1 MFYSGDWYNLISK
14 MDQHTLRLNSQFKWR
29 LVCKCIVIR
38 YITYPHVNVLLSHC
52 LFEHFLFPITNQ
64 DAFVLM
70 AEFYT
75 SSSLIN
81 GLLFFYGCVSFI
93 FSYYPVCVLKNTTY
107 MFHF

>member
-1 MFYSGDWYNLISK
+1 

-29 LVCKCIVIR
+29 LVCKCIVTR

-52 LFEHFLFPITNQ
+52 LFEHFLFPISNQ
-64 DAFVLM
+64 DVFVLM
-70 AEFYT
+70 PEFYT
-75 SSSLIN
+75 SNSLIN
-81 GLLFFYGCVSFI
+81 GLLFSNGCVGFI